1 MEFDQLAPAE
11 RERLLGKLTR
21 LKALSECKTG
31 NPNETATAAAA
42 MTRLMLEYK
51 IELAELEHPAPGEV
65 EEIELDHKRTQPFPL
80 WQSHL
85 LHCLA
90 TANDCLSYQ
99 STSRQGSQAEGRRKT
114 SRLHLL
120 GRRQDLDNT
129 RKLFAYCLQEI
140 ERLYQCWSSTRGN
153 RLKNDFRL
161 GVAAAVAEMVQ
172 EEADAVRAE
181 AERRAEENEQT
192 SRALALLDRNLDEVE
207 EAARKIG
214 LRSARG
220 RGAGSISLE
229 AYEAGFQ
236 AGQSLVLPTDAAS
249 LPAP

>member
-1 MEFDQLAPAE
+1 MEFEQLGPAE
-11 RERLLGKLTR
+11 REKLLNKLVR

-51 IELAELEHPAPGEV
+51 IELAELEQEASPGEV
-65 EEIELDHKRTQPFPL
+65 VEVELDHKRTQPFPL

-90 TANDCLSYQ
+90 NANDCLSYQ
-99 STSRQGSQAEGRRKT
+99 STSRDQSEGRRKT

-140 ERLYQCWSSTRGN
+140 ERLYQRWKTARGN

-161 GVAAAVAEMVQ
+161 GVAAAVAQMVQ
-172 EEADAVRAE
+172 EEAEAVRSE
-181 AERRAEENEQT
+181 AERRAQENEQT

-214 LRSARG
+214 VRSTRSRSA
-220 RGAGSISLE
+220 GSVSMD
-229 AYEAGFQ
+229 AYQAGFR
-236 AGQSLVLPTDAAS
+236 AGQSVVLPSDAAA
-249 LPAP
+249 LEA